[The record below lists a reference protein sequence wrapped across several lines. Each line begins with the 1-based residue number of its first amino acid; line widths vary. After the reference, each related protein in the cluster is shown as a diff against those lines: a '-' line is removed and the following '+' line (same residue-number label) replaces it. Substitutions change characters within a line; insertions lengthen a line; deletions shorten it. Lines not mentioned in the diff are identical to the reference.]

1 MSSQET
7 KFVERDGVR
16 IAYRIYGHGTS
27 DLIIVPG
34 IISHVEFA
42 HELPGYSEF
51 ISAISKH
58 HRVIVFDKRGNGLSQ
73 KLSETAPTI
82 EQRMDD
88 IRFVMDDVDSKQA
101 TVLGV
106 SEGGSLSAL
115 FAAMYP
121 ERTKKLILFGAFAR
135 TPGLEKLARYP
146 RVLRSLLKN
155 IAMRQ
160 SVRKVKKTWGD
171 GSFFRSV
178 IPSDM
183 LVNGRMRQQFK
194 DYELASTNSEDMAK
208 MMSLLSE
215 MDVTSFL
222 NHVRCPTLVM
232 HSHDDRLIP
241 FKYGQELHDGIQGSE
256 LLELTRAGH
265 TFFMSRDKRISAEIL
280 DFLADGD
287 KDLEAKPQR
296 DRVLA
301 TIMFNDI
308 VGSTKLQTSFGDEG
322 WAEKVRK
329 FEALNQELISDYD
342 GVYVKGLGDG
352 VLAFFSGPTRAIKC
366 AFEIK
371 EKAKDLG
378 IQLRT
383 GLHIGEIEKDED
395 DVRGINVNAA
405 ARIQGKASADQV
417 LVSDVLRNITHG
429 SGVVFEDA
437 GDFELDGFQDRWRL
451 SRATQIEH

>member
-1 MSSQET
+1 LA
-7 KFVERDGVR
+7 D
-16 IAYRIYGHGTS
+16 
-27 DLIIVPG
+27 D
-34 IISHVEFA
+34 
-42 HELPGYSEF
+42 
-51 ISAISKH
+51 
-58 HRVIVFDKRGNGLSQ
+58 DK
-73 KLSETAPTI
+73 
-82 EQRMDD
+82 
-88 IRFVMDDVDSKQA
+88 
-101 TVLGV
+101 
-106 SEGGSLSAL
+106 
-115 FAAMYP
+115 
-121 ERTKKLILFGAFAR
+121 
-135 TPGLEKLARYP
+135 
-146 RVLRSLLKN
+146 
-155 IAMRQ
+155 
-160 SVRKVKKTWGD
+160 
-171 GSFFRSV
+171 
-178 IPSDM
+178 
-183 LVNGRMRQQFK
+183 
-194 DYELASTNSEDMAK
+194 
-208 MMSLLSE
+208 
-215 MDVTSFL
+215 
-222 NHVRCPTLVM
+222 
-232 HSHDDRLIP
+232 
-241 FKYGQELHDGIQGSE
+241 
-256 LLELTRAGH
+256 
-265 TFFMSRDKRISAEIL
+265 SAEV
-280 DFLADGD
+280 
-287 KDLEAKPQR
+287 KTQR

-308 VGSTKLQTSFGDEG
+308 VGSTKLQASFGDES